1 MNQTTRLLLA
11 SVTVLGLALGGA
23 RAAGADGSRNT
34 FQMVRSPGIVT
45 AGCLPHAGAKV
56 TIRTTGPVET
66 MNIRAEGLPPNIEFD
81 FFVIQVPNAPF
92 GVAWYLGDLNTNR
105 KGVAEAKFI
114 GRFSNLTFSVAPGTA
129 PAPQVDGADGTQN
142 PAFTPIHQQ
151 HLGLWF
157 TSPVDATAAGC
168 PGGTTP
174 FNATHDA
181 GVQVLNTSTFP
192 DLDGPLDELPGQ
204 Q

>member
-1 MNQTTRLLLA
+1 MDGRPTRHRPPAATRHQSLA
-11 SVTVLGLALGGA
+11 ADP
-23 RAAGADGSRNT
+23 AGKSCPA
-34 FQMVRSPGIVT
+34 SPK
-45 AGCLPHAGAKV
+45 P
-56 TIRTTGPVET
+56 
-66 MNIRAEGLPPNIEFD
+66 
-81 FFVIQVPNAPF
+81 
-92 GVAWYLGDLNTNR
+92 
-105 KGVAEAKFI
+105 GVAEAKFI

-129 PAPQVDGADGTQN
+129 AAPHVDGADGEQN

-157 TSPVDATAAGC
+157 TSPADATAAGC
-168 PGGTTP
+168 PGATTP